1 MSRQI
6 NPIAEKR
13 FTEMRTAML
22 LHVPFFASLLFDV
35 MDLKVGKFRGIDT
48 AGTNGR
54 VIWFDEDFLAKLDL
68 PEAVFLCC
76 HEIGHAMWEHMG
88 RGRKWMELG
97 LDGQPFSFGL
107 YNVAADY
114 VINDML
120 VKSQIGR
127 MPKGGLLDPKF
138 TGDMLVEDV
147 YRELLKKNPPPPPQ
161 GGASGAGG
169 EGGEGGEAPEGSSG
183 TASNEGVGGKQPM
196 DTHVYEAAAVSEA
209 EMKRA
214 IATAVHQAKAM
225 GKMPGTLERWV
236 EEVLHPQVN
245 WKERLRLLVTRTVS
259 RESTTWSSPHR
270 RRLVSQHVYLP
281 SYTGFGAG
289 EIVCVTDTSGSMGSK
304 EFDASWAEFSDI
316 IMNCKPERLWLM
328 ACDARVHN
336 VHELPSYHDVYQERP
351 EMLGGGGTSFVPAF
365 EKVEEM
371 NLSPVLM
378 VYFTD
383 GYGTF
388 PDEPPP
394 YPVIWV
400 MTTDVVPPFGEV
412 VKVEIDDYE

>member
-1 MSRQI
+1 MTDNILAKQ
-6 NPIAEKR
+6 R

-22 LHVPFFASLLFDV
+22 LHTPFFASLLFDI
-35 MDLKVGKFRGIDT
+35 MDTKVGKFRGIDT
-48 AGTNGR
+48 AGTNGKT
-54 VIWFDEDFLAKLDL
+54 IWFDEDFLASLEL

-76 HEIGHAMWEHMG
+76 HEIGHAMWEHMD

-97 LDGQPFSFGL
+97 FDGKPFDRGM

-127 MPKGGLLDPKF
+127 MPKGGLINPKF

-147 YRELLKKNPPPPPQ
+147 YRELMKQQPPPPPQ
-161 GGASGAGG
+161 GGGGGSG
-169 EGGEGGEAPEGSSG
+169 EPKDSEQPPEGSSSG
-183 TASNEGVGGKQPM
+183 VPSSEGSGGKQPM
-196 DTHVYEAAAVSEA
+196 DTHVYEPAKVAEA

-225 GKMPGTLERWV
+225 GKMPSELERWV
-236 EEVLHPQVN
+236 EETLRPQVN

-270 RRLVSQHVYLP
+270 RRLVSQNVYLP

-289 EIVCVTDTSGSMGSK
+289 EIVCVTDTSGSMGSR

-328 ACDARVHN
+328 ACDAHVHN
-336 VHELPSYHDVYQERP
+336 VHELPSYHDVYQQRP
-351 EMLGGGGTSFVPAF
+351 EMRGGGGTSFVPAF
-365 EKVEEM
+365 EKVEE
-371 NLSPVLM
+371 LHISPVLM
-378 VYFTD
+378 IYFTD

-400 MTTDVVPPFGEV
+400 MTTDVEPPFGET
-412 VKVEIDDYE
+412 VKVEMSDYE